1 MATPSNPCPIDTTLS
16 VMCEKWKPGILSLLH
31 DRGVVRFSEF
41 LRLLHLSK
49 GKTITKKV
57 LAQQLRE
64 LEKDGLIDR
73 RIYPEVPPKVEY
85 CLTEYGQSTRIV
97 IEEIVKWGHGH
108 LDRAK

>member
-1 MATPSNPCPIDTTLS
+1 M
-16 VMCEKWKPGILSLLH
+16 
-31 DRGVVRFSEF
+31 RFSEF

-64 LEKDGLIDR
+64 LERDGLIGR

-85 CLTEYGQSTRIV
+85 CFTECGQSTRPV
-97 IEEIVKWGHGH
+97 IDEIVKWGHGCRSNS
-108 LDRAK
+108 LWRTARVCTSSFRPRRIMTSGRRIDTENGVPRNG